1 MAAWRPVVVIILS
14 AFAKFDDEHFKLH
27 IQQFYPPAIKLLLH
41 EMTPDVRY
49 AVYNILARVGQLY
62 GLGKIEV
69 VVGGNQIV
77 GLDQTQ

>member
-1 MAAWRPVVVIILS
+1 MVVVILS

-27 IQQFYPPAIKLLLH
+27 IQQFYPPAIKLLLQ

-69 VVGGNQIV
+69 VGGNQALEIGV
-77 GLDQTQ
+77 ELTQ